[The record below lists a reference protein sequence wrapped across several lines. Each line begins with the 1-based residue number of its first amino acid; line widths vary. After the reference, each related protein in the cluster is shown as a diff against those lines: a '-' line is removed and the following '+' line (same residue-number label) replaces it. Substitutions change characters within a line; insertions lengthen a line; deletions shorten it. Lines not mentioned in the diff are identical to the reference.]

1 MDPRDPA
8 WIAAEGAKKHRKL
21 SENVARRRP
30 LVGRFGQESVTPVFL
45 RLGRQ
50 WFDCQRTYRCL
61 SAVFTGVLSVLGR
74 EAGRSRDEPPGG
86 ETCTLNGQGA
96 EWETLRYYYRKPVGS
111 TAPFGTCGVRPV
123 FCSSAPPV
131 CRRLPGGGKACQ
143 QNGRRETLTIIRP
156 RHILVLAGWIRP
168 PASAQEGRETS
179 QISQVLL
186 SSSPWSIQ
194 ARYAA
199 DRHLTVFAVCSQPI
213 PVAVVDV
220 EDLRPTTSSRSSGGA
235 RFGSPGVRESRNP
248 RIQKSKN
255 LRLGHTPTYRRRPA
269 TARSGEDH

>member
-1 MDPRDPA
+1 MSPDGQSFLRRQCERQCDHWGVDFARSEPSFKPIFRKSG
-8 WIAAEGAKKHRKL
+8 EGAKEAWAL
-21 SENVARRRP
+21 
-30 LVGRFGQESVTPVFL
+30 
-45 RLGRQ
+45 
-50 WFDCQRTYRCL
+50 
-61 SAVFTGVLSVLGR
+61 VLGLWFLAA
-74 EAGRSRDEPPGG
+74 EDQPPGG

-96 EWETLRYYYRKPVGS
+96 EWETLRYYHRKPVGS

-168 PASAQEGRETS
+168 PVSAQEGRETS

-199 DRHLTVFAVCSQPI
+199 DR
-213 PVAVVDV
+213 
-220 EDLRPTTSSRSSGGA
+220 
-235 RFGSPGVRESRNP
+235 
-248 RIQKSKN
+248 
-255 LRLGHTPTYRRRPA
+255 
-269 TARSGEDH
+269 